1 MSIYLRNEATG
12 SEDFI
17 TERREGEAL
26 DICLIRAMTELYPHN
41 LYPSDAQYL
50 EIYTDEEGRGI
61 ADFGV
66 KDYYFVIK
74 GEEDEKRK

>member
-1 MSIYLRNEATG
+1 MSIYLMNEATG

-17 TERREGEAL
+17 TERREGEAM
-26 DICLIRAMTELYPHN
+26 DICLFRAMTELYPHN
-41 LYPSDAQYL
+41 LYPSDARYL
-50 EIYTDEEGRGI
+50 EIYTDEEGRRI